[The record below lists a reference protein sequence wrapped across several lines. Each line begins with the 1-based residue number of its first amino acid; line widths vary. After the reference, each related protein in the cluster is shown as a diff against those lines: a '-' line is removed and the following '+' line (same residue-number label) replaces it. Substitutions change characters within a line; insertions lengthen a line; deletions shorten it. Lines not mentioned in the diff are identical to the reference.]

1 MADENQRTTQVPK
14 ENRISKHIPIFFK
27 VIEIILAIFAIG
39 LLVDPLNS
47 FQRVFNKPRFKLD
60 DAAFIYVTVAGYI
73 MINSLFIICHLLG
86 DRLPKRTE
94 QEIPY
99 DEDFENV
106 PMVKPIRIVQFILL
120 ASLIALTIYTCFN
133 KSPYTEIDKIL
144 LFLAFGTFL
153 FITFI
158 DIISQLGGDPITE
171 TPMFLFGVVGAVIIL
186 LAAFQI
192 FSVTRREEV
201 NDTWKLM
208 TAIVLSVIASIVYLI
223 DVLLIFLYGY

>member
-1 MADENQRTTQVPK
+1 M
-14 ENRISKHIPIFFK
+14 IPNTYNLQFY
-27 VIEIILAIFAIG
+27 
-39 LLVDPLNS
+39 P
-47 FQRVFNKPRFKLD
+47 Q
-60 DAAFIYVTVAGYI
+60 
-73 MINSLFIICHLLG
+73 
-86 DRLPKRTE
+86 E
-94 QEIPY
+94 QEVPY

-201 NDTWKLM
+201 NDIWKLM